1 MFLAKALLV
10 YLISSIP
17 TGIIIPRL
25 FGLDLTKS
33 GSGNIGTSNSYRV
46 GGAKLAV
53 FISVFDILKGFLS
66 SYFLLAGSDYA
77 FLIPCLGQIF
87 PIFNYFK
94 GGKGVGTFIGSL
106 IGYSNIGFIYA
117 IIWGVFTYLFK
128 MPFLSSFLIMFMA
141 FFLIPISWPSFLLI
155 CVLIYKHRSNFLSF
169 LRDFNA

>member
-17 TGIIIPRL
+17 TGVFIPKL

-46 GGAKLAV
+46 GGAKLAIL
-53 FISVFDILKGFLS
+53 ISFFDILKGFLS
-66 SYFLLAGSDYA
+66 SYFLLSGSNYA

-94 GGKGVGTFIGSL
+94 GGKGIGTFIGSL
-106 IGYSNIGFIYA
+106 IGFSNIGIIYA
-117 IIWGVFTYLFK
+117 MIWGIFTYLFK
-128 MPFLSSFLIMFMA
+128 MPFLSSFLIIFMA
-141 FFLIPISWPSFLLI
+141 FFLIPVCWQNLLLI
-155 CVLIYKHRSNFLSF
+155 SIFIYKHKSNIMAF
-169 LRDFNA
+169 LRGINA